1 MAEESRKKLSAKKAR
16 HINRKR
22 LIRLIAVLIL
32 AAAALVLLIRLV
44 SRRNFRSADLIS
56 DSEQSGGSA
65 VSYLHLGG
73 RILRYSQNGAAML
86 EGSGK
91 ELWNLSYVYAK
102 PKAKLQGSYGAIA
115 DIGGTGACIFGR
127 DGITGQITTNS
138 PILNLA
144 VSEKG
149 TTVLILEEGTK
160 SIIQFYDRTGKPLDI
175 SATLEMAISGFPLDA
190 ALSPDGTGLIVSA
203 GAYLSGVLG
212 TQIVFYNFAVGKG
225 EMNRLVGYFTYENV
239 LFPEIRYMGGE
250 AAVAVGDDR
259 LVFFDLSTENKPKV
273 GQEVKFETE
282 ISAAD
287 AGEAHAA
294 VVRSADSGTGLVL
307 EVFDRTGRKCFAV
320 DLTEYPRYL
329 EEGRNYVLMTS
340 ASGVRLWDYKG
351 RLRFTG
357 LAEQDPQ
364 TVFAV
369 DRNTLIQPS
378 GGHLF
383 RWRLR

>member
-1 MAEESRKKLSAKKAR
+1 MAAEKTRKLSEKKTR

-22 LIRLIAVLIL
+22 LVRLLIVLL
-32 AAAALVLLIRLV
+32 LCAAAIFLLVRLLM
-44 SRRNFRSADLIS
+44 RRNYRTADLIS

-91 ELWNLSYVYAK
+91 ELWNLSYQYAK
-102 PKAKLQGSYGAIA
+102 PKAKLQGNYGAIA

-127 DGITGQITTNS
+127 DGISGQIMTNS

-149 TTVLILEEGTK
+149 TTVLVLEEGMT
-160 SIIQFYDRTGKPLDI
+160 SRIQFYDRNGKALDI
-175 SATLEMAISGFPLDA
+175 SATLEMAISGFPLDV
-190 ALSPDGTGLIVSA
+190 ALSPDGTGLIVST
-203 GAYLSGVLG
+203 GAYLSGALG
-212 TQIVFYNFAVGKG
+212 TQLVFYNFAVGKG
-225 EMNRLVGYFTYENV
+225 EMNRLVGYFTYDNV
-239 LFPEIRYMGGE
+239 LFPEVRYMGGA

-273 GQEVKFETE
+273 GEEVRFDTE

-287 AGEAHAA
+287 AGESHAA
-294 VVRSADSGTGLVL
+294 VVRSSDSGTGLVM
-307 EVFDRTGRKCFAV
+307 EVFDKAGRKCFATE
-320 DLTEYPRYL
+320 LTEYPRYL

-351 RLRFTG
+351 KLRFTG

-364 TVFAV
+364 TVFATS
-369 DRNTLIQPS
+369 RNTLIQPS
-378 GGHLF
+378 GGHLY

>member
-1 MAEESRKKLSAKKAR
+1 MAEESRKKLSEKKTR

-22 LIRLIAVLIL
+22 LVRLLI
-32 AAAALVLLIRLV
+32 VLLLCVAAIFLLVRLLM
-44 SRRNFRSADLIS
+44 RRNYRTADLIS

-102 PKAKLQGSYGAIA
+102 PKAKLQGNYGVIA

-127 DGITGQITTNS
+127 DGISGQIMTNS

-149 TTVLILEEGTK
+149 TTVLVLEEGMT
-160 SIIQFYDRTGKPLDI
+160 SRIQFYDRNGKPLDI

-287 AGEAHAA
+287 AGESHAA
-294 VVRSADSGTGLVL
+294 VVRSSDSGTGLVM
-307 EVFDRTGRKCFAV
+307 EVFDKAGKKCF
-320 DLTEYPRYL
+320 DTELTEYPRYL

-351 RLRFTG
+351 KLRFTG

-364 TVFAV
+364 TVFATS
-369 DRNTLIQPS
+369 RNTLIQPS
-378 GGHLF
+378 GGHLY

>member
-102 PKAKLQGSYGAIA
+102 PKAKLQGSYRAIA

-239 LFPEIRYMGGE
+239 LFPEIRYMGGG
-250 AAVAVGDDR
+250 AVAAVGDDR
-259 LVFFDLSTENKPKV
+259 LVFFDVSTENKPKV
-273 GQEVKFETE
+273 AEE
-282 ISAAD
+282 IVFDTQITAAD
-287 AGEAHAA
+287 AGESHVS
-294 VVRSADSGTGLVL
+294 VVRSRGSGTGLTL
-307 EVFDRTGRKCFAV
+307 EVFDKAGKKSFE
-320 DLTEYPRYL
+320 TELAEFPRYM
-329 EEGRNYVLMTS
+329 EEGSRYVLITS
-340 ASGVRLWDYKG
+340 AAGVRIWDYSG
-351 RLRFTG
+351 RQRFAG
-357 LAEQDPQ
+357 LLEQDAQ

-369 DRNTLIQPS
+369 GRRTLIQPS
-378 GGHLF
+378 GGHLL
-383 RWRLR
+383 RYRLR

>member
-1 MAEESRKKLSAKKAR
+1 
-16 HINRKR
+16 
-22 LIRLIAVLIL
+22 
-32 AAAALVLLIRLV
+32 
-44 SRRNFRSADLIS
+44 
-56 DSEQSGGSA
+56 
-65 VSYLHLGG
+65 
-73 RILRYSQNGAAML
+73 ML

-160 SIIQFYDRTGKPLDI
+160 SIIQFNDRTGKPLDI

-250 AAVAVGDDR
+250 AAVACR
-259 LVFFDLSTENKPKV
+259 
-273 GQEVKFETE
+273 
-282 ISAAD
+282 
-287 AGEAHAA
+287 
-294 VVRSADSGTGLVL
+294 R
-307 EVFDRTGRKCFAV
+307 
-320 DLTEYPRYL
+320 
-329 EEGRNYVLMTS
+329 
-340 ASGVRLWDYKG
+340 
-351 RLRFTG
+351 
-357 LAEQDPQ
+357 
-364 TVFAV
+364 
-369 DRNTLIQPS
+369 
-378 GGHLF
+378 
-383 RWRLR
+383 